1 MKRFMERHPL
11 VARWFD
17 RPHRSGE
24 IVHRRYEVIEEL
36 GMGSYGIAYKGRD
49 HDTGR
54 LVVIKQARR
63 TKGEDGRRLLQRE
76 AEMLARLRH
85 PQIPMLHD
93 RFVERGQ
100 PYLVMEY
107 IDGET
112 VEDHIFH
119 RGVTYTER
127 TAFRLL
133 LDVLDVV
140 RFIHA
145 LGIVHRDL
153 RIPNIIW
160 RGGTV
165 FVIDFGL
172 ACYIGESAQWRDDD
186 PLEKRLRREP
196 HPRSDFYAL
205 GHFTLFLLYSAYEP
219 TSEEE
224 KSWEEE
230 LDLSPKARAILRK
243 MLQLDAPYDHINEL
257 MMDVNRLLAERGQ
270 AQTVKAENPTSI

>member
-1 MKRFMERHPL
+1 MKRFFERHPF
-11 VARWFD
+11 VSRWVD
-17 RPHRSGE
+17 RPHRGGK
-24 IVHRRYEVIEEL
+24 VLLGRYEIIEEL

-49 HDTGR
+49 HLTGR

-76 AEMLARLRH
+76 ADVLAHLRH
-85 PQIPMLHD
+85 PQIPRLYD

-100 PYLVMEY
+100 PHLVMEY
-107 IDGET
+107 IEGET
-112 VEDHIFH
+112 VEDLIFK
-119 RGVTYTER
+119 RGVTYTEQA
-127 TAFRLL
+127 AFQLL
-133 LDVLDVV
+133 RDVLMVV
-140 RFIHA
+140 CHLHT

-160 RGGTV
+160 RDGTAGI
-165 FVIDFGL
+165 IDFGL
-172 ACYIGESAQWRDDD
+172 ACRIGEPVDFRDDD

-219 TSEEE
+219 TSDEE

-230 LDLSPKARAILRK
+230 LDLSPNARRILRK
-243 MLQLDAPYDHINEL
+243 MLQLDAPYDHVDEL
-257 MMDVNRLLAERGQ
+257 IDDVDQLLAEPIRNQ
-270 AQTVKAENPTSI
+270 AGAL

>member
-1 MKRFMERHPL
+1 MKRFFERHPF
-11 VARWFD
+11 VSRWVD
-17 RPHRSGE
+17 RPHRGGE
-24 IVHRRYEVIEEL
+24 VLLGRYEIIEEL

-49 HDTGR
+49 HLTGR

-76 AEMLARLRH
+76 ADLLARLRH
-85 PQIPMLHD
+85 PQIPRLYD

-100 PYLVMEY
+100 PHLVMEY
-107 IDGET
+107 IEGET
-112 VEDHIFH
+112 VEDLIFK
-119 RGVTYTER
+119 RGVTYTEQA
-127 TAFRLL
+127 AFQLL
-133 LDVLDVV
+133 RDVLMVV
-140 RFIHA
+140 CHLHT

-160 RGGTV
+160 RNGTV

-172 ACYIGESAQWRDDD
+172 ACRIGESVDVRDDD

-219 TSEEE
+219 TSDEE

-230 LDLSPKARAILRK
+230 LDLSPNARRILRK
-243 MLQLDAPYDHINEL
+243 MLQLDAPYDHVDEL
-257 MMDVNRLLAERGQ
+257 IDDVDQLLAEPIRNQ
-270 AQTVKAENPTSI
+270 AGAL

>member
-1 MKRFMERHPL
+1 MKRFIDRHPL
-11 VARWFD
+11 IARWVD
-17 RPHRSGE
+17 RPHRSGK
-24 IVHRRYEVIEEL
+24 VLSGRYEIIEEL

-49 HDTGR
+49 CANGR
-54 LVVIKQARR
+54 AVVIKQARR

-76 AEMLARLRH
+76 ADVLAHLRH
-85 PQIPMLHD
+85 PQIPARYD
-93 RFVERGQ
+93 TFIEGGQ
-100 PYLVMEY
+100 PHLVMDY

-112 VEDHIFH
+112 VEDRIFH
-119 RGVTYTER
+119 LGVMYTEQA
-127 TAFRLL
+127 AFRLL

-140 RFIHA
+140 RYIHA
-145 LGIVHRDL
+145 FGIVHRDL
-153 RIPNIIW
+153 RISNIVW
-160 RGGTV
+160 RNGTV

-172 ACYIGESAQWRDDD
+172 ACRIGERVDFRDDD

-219 TSEEE
+219 ISEDE

-243 MLQLDAPYDHINEL
+243 MLQLDAPYDHVDEL
-257 MMDVNRLLAERGQ
+257 MMDVRRLLAERGQ
-270 AQTVKAENPTSI
+270 AQTGVR

>member
-1 MKRFMERHPL
+1 MKRFFERHPF
-11 VARWFD
+11 VSRWVD
-17 RPHRSGE
+17 RSHRGGK
-24 IVHRRYEVIEEL
+24 VLLGRYEIIEEL

-49 HDTGR
+49 HLTGC

-76 AEMLARLRH
+76 ADVLAHLHH
-85 PQIPMLHD
+85 PQIPRLYD

-100 PYLVMEY
+100 PHLVMEY

-112 VEDHIFH
+112 VEDQIFKLEAK
-119 RGVTYTER
+119 YTEQE
-127 TAFRLL
+127 AFRLL
-133 LDVLDVV
+133 KKVLEVV
-140 RFIHA
+140 RHVHA
-145 LGIVHRDL
+145 FGIVHRDL

-160 RGGTV
+160 CDGTAAI
-165 FVIDFGL
+165 IDFGL
-172 ACYIGESAQWRDDD
+172 ACRIGEPVDFRDDD

-219 TSEEE
+219 TSDEE

-230 LDLSPKARAILRK
+230 LDLSPNARRILRK
-243 MLQLDAPYDHINEL
+243 MLQLDAPYDHVDEL
-257 MMDVNRLLAERGQ
+257 IDDVDQLLAEPIRNQ
-270 AQTVKAENPTSI
+270 AGAL

>member
-1 MKRFMERHPL
+1 MKRFIDRHPL
-11 VARWFD
+11 IARWVD
-17 RPHRSGE
+17 RPHRSGK
-24 IVHRRYEVIEEL
+24 VLSGRYEIIEEL

-49 HDTGR
+49 CANGR
-54 LVVIKQARR
+54 AVVIKQARR

-76 AEMLARLRH
+76 ADVLAHLRH
-85 PQIPMLHD
+85 PQIPARYD
-93 RFVERGQ
+93 TFIEGGQ
-100 PYLVMEY
+100 PHLVMDY

-112 VEDHIFH
+112 VEDRIFH
-119 RGVTYTER
+119 LGVMYTEQA
-127 TAFRLL
+127 AFRLL

-140 RFIHA
+140 RYIHA
-145 LGIVHRDL
+145 FGIVHRDL
-153 RIPNIIW
+153 RIPNIVW
-160 RGGTV
+160 RNGTV

-172 ACYIGESAQWRDDD
+172 ACRIGERVDFRDDD

-219 TSEEE
+219 ISEDE

-243 MLQLDAPYDHINEL
+243 MLQLDAPYDHVDEL
-257 MMDVNRLLAERGQ
+257 MMDVRRLLAERGQ
-270 AQTVKAENPTSI
+270 AQTGVR